1 MDKNLKDLSSGF
13 EMNNQNNFN
22 DNKLKLLENKIL
34 IYQKENQSLKNKI
47 KILQEDNDD
56 KNLKIQEQLNH
67 LLNLEND
74 NNSLR
79 KLYDNSKQKF
89 NNESNSFLNAKK
101 AQDKE
106 INNMKLLIGE
116 LKNENEKL
124 SKSLIIQSKE
134 NNKLQQNLMKTVSEN
149 KLYSK
154 DNTILLSKVKE
165 YEDNIIMLN
174 NEPDNNKFINLNIQ
188 KKNEFINNMNSIY
201 ENKLALYSSII
212 NDEINIIAKYI
223 DTYMN
228 LNLFDDIKINIPQ
241 LQNVTNFPK
250 DNKLSSFWNIIKAVE
265 NALKRIISQNKIIK
279 NNEMVLKQEINK
291 LNNILEKKNSENLEL
306 KKNVTELK
314 KNLFYLKNDYDKVN
328 SDLLS
333 QKGFNKQIQ
342 DTMNDINNGNDD
354 YLKGLYKTL
363 KNELDNLINEPLF
376 HSYVNIM
383 LEQKNNNKNEYNSGI
398 KYLFGDILDKYIL
411 INNCIIDDFKKQ
423 KSQKDGRNFNVNN
436 LDNNS
441 PNIQKFEII
450 IDELNNKI
458 AQKDRII
465 SEDRD
470 EKKLLINQINI
481 LQRDIFNLKS
491 NIINDKNNAN
501 IINTNNN
508 NNFLQQGQINIRD
521 NKNEKMNLNNEFN
534 NKYSQLPGNNKYINE
549 NENKN
554 SNIIDNR
561 QNHSDIYKNP
571 QDMNN
576 NYNIGIQDENDIN
589 DMNNEELKDN
599 QTQEVEENELYFEGQ
614 QIPNQEGFGDM
625 NNNYN
630 LPNYENMQYNQQ
642 IYDNMDKEQNEEENE
657 IYNEDEEYKEEPE
670 MEDYKNMYQFQEIIE
685 EEENENNI
693 EESNK
698 NKSIKNSNINSNI
711 NNFNNNLNINNKAN
725 SENENNFRKAKSQ
738 IDQMNNLNELKE
750 DFEEQIANKNFNVNN
765 QY

>member
-241 LQNVTNFPK
+241 LQNITNFPK

-657 IYNEDEEYKEEPE
+657 IYNEDEEHKEEPE

-738 IDQMNNLNELKE
+738 IDQMLM
-750 DFEEQIANKNFNVNN
+750 
-765 QY
+765 YG

>member
-241 LQNVTNFPK
+241 LQNITNFPK

-441 PNIQKFEII
+441 PNIQRFEII

-614 QIPNQEGFGDM
+614 QIPNQEGFDDM

>member
-241 LQNVTNFPK
+241 LQNITNFPK

-423 KSQKDGRNFNVNN
+423 KPQKDGRNFNVNN

-441 PNIQKFEII
+441 PNIQRFEII

-614 QIPNQEGFGDM
+614 QIPNQEGFDDM

>member
-241 LQNVTNFPK
+241 LQNITNFPK

-423 KSQKDGRNFNVNN
+423 KPQKDGRNFNVNN

-441 PNIQKFEII
+441 PNIQRFEII

-521 NKNEKMNLNNEFN
+521 NKNEKMNLNNGFN

-599 QTQEVEENELYFEGQ
+599 QTQEVEENELYFERQ

-711 NNFNNNLNINNKAN
+711 NNFTNNLNINNKAN

-750 DFEEQIANKNFNVNN
+750 DFEEKIANKNFNVNN